1 MSGNKG
7 FIINGGNFSVTNMVN
22 GNQIINNVIKSENIA
37 HKKLSQYEVVFSFA
51 GEDRSFIKAIAAILA
66 SKKVNVFYD
75 EAEQIDL
82 WGKNLKDYFK
92 EIFGVEGLFCVIFI
106 SSHYLEKKW
115 CRYELEL
122 LEAREHSERE
132 YVLPI
137 TLDGNLISDWAET
150 KAYLDGRGK
159 IPEQVADYIFQK
171 IYMEMKKRLED

>member
-7 FIINGGNFSVTNMVN
+7 FIINGGNFSVTNMVS
-22 GNQIINNVIKSENIA
+22 GNQIVNNVIKSENNA
-37 HKKLSQYEVVFSFA
+37 REKLPQYEVVFSFA
-51 GEDRSFIKAIAAILA
+51 GEDRGFVKAVADILA

-92 EIFGVEGLFCVIFI
+92 GIFGVEGLFCVLFI

-115 CRYELEL
+115 CRYELGIV
-122 LEAREHSERE
+122 EARESNERE

-150 KAYLDGRGK
+150 KAYLDARGK
-159 IPEQVADYIFQK
+159 TPEQAADYIFQK
-171 IYMEMKKRLED
+171 IYMEMKKRLEN